1 MMARGEPLETDREFD
16 IARSDD
22 ILNLEVGELRVE
34 AELLDDTSVF
44 ARRKF
49 RVIFRLSSR
58 DDHLAGGEDQR
69 GGFRFANTHDDSS
82 ETL

>member
-1 MMARGEPLETDREFD
+1 MAGGEPLKTDREFD
-16 IARSDD
+16 VARSDN
-22 ILNLEVGELRVE
+22 ILDLEVGELGVE
-34 AELLDDTSVF
+34 PEFLDDTSVF

-49 RVIFRLSSR
+49 RIIFRLGTR

-69 GGFRFANTHDDSS
+69 GSFRFANTHDDSS

>member
-1 MMARGEPLETDREFD
+1 MMAGCQPLETDREFD

-34 AELLDDTSVF
+34 PELLDDTSVF

-58 DDHLAGGEDQR
+58 DDHLAGGEDQS
-69 GGFRFANTHDDSS
+69 GSFRFANTHNDSG